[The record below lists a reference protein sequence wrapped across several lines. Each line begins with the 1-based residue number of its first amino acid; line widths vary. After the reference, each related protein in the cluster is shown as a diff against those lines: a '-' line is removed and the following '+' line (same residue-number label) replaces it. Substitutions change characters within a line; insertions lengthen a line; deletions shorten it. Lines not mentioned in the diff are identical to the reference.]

1 MRQRRFE
8 VQEADVGDYDIII
21 HPSNIRSE
29 SDETEC
35 ERSQFLLYL
44 IVLPFVL
51 CALLFIAL
59 KCHWML
65 QTDIIITS

>member
-21 HPSNIRSE
+21 HPSKIRSE
-29 SDETEC
+29 SDETE
-35 ERSQFLLYL
+35 LLYL